1 MIIIIYIYKV
11 PKPGK
16 PVLKRCTIKKEMF
29 NKITK
34 YSEYVNN
41 KNIV

>member
-1 MIIIIYIYKV
+1 MYIYKA
-11 PKPGK
+11 PKPGN

-34 YSEYVNN
+34 YNEYINN
-41 KNIV
+41 